1 MGKGHTTT
9 EGSTVKSSPATTPDP
24 ARAQGG
30 LQGKR
35 LSLVFGTLL
44 LAMAVSSLS
53 ETIAATALP
62 TIVGDLGGVEA
73 MQWVTTTYILATT
86 VTMPIYGKLGDVVG
100 RKRLLMGCLALYAA
114 GKAVC
119 GLTPNMGFLIVGRLV
134 SGLGGGGLIILSQ
147 ASLADIIPPRRL
159 GTFMGVMGSTFTA
172 CRVVGPLLGGWF
184 VEVTGWR
191 WIFWFTV
198 PLALAALA
206 GLWRFLPRDAADRK
220 THPDY
225 AGMVSLAAAV
235 CSLVLALSWGGNRF
249 AWDSWQVVGLLCV
262 AVASA
267 GCLVA
272 AERRAASPVMPLGL
286 FRDRNFVLT
295 SAVGFLINIGLMGAV
310 SYLPTYFQIV
320 DRMSPEA
327 AGLMCVPMSVGSLV
341 ASTSTGMLASKTG
354 RYRWMPVAMCA
365 VCAAGFGLMATMAPG
380 TPVWQTVAILLTV
393 GCGFGLGLQILTLIV
408 QNEFP
413 HSMVGTATAA
423 NSLFRQVG
431 STVGASLVGSLFTA
445 RLVADVA
452 DRLPPADNVSLPSIT
467 PSFVDGLSGPVQAA
481 VAQGYSEA
489 LVPLFAYFVPLCL
502 AGLVLALFIRQKPL
516 ATTIDHGAAGK

>member
-1 MGKGHTTT
+1 MKDQTAEPTTAT
-9 EGSTVKSSPATTPDP
+9 DPREGLHG
-24 ARAQGG
+24 R
-30 LQGKR
+30 R
-35 LSLVFGTLL
+35 LTLVFGALL
-44 LAMAVSSLS
+44 LAVAVSSLS

-119 GLTPNMGFLIVGRLV
+119 GVTPNMEFLIVGRLV

-159 GTFMGVMGSTFTA
+159 GAFMGIMGSTFTV

-191 WIFWFTV
+191 WIFWFTI
-198 PLALAALA
+198 PLALVALA
-206 GLWRFLPRDAADRK
+206 GLWRFLPHDAADRR

-225 AGMVSLAAAV
+225 AGMASLAAAI

-262 AVASA
+262 TVASV

-272 AERRAASPVMPLGL
+272 AERRAQSPVMPLGL
-286 FRDRNFVLT
+286 FRDRDFVLT

-327 AGLMCVPMSVGSLV
+327 AGLMCVPMSIGSLV
-341 ASTSTGMLASKTG
+341 ASTATGLLASKTG
-354 RYRWMPVAMCA
+354 RYKWMPVAMCA
-365 VCAAGFGLMATMAPG
+365 VCAGGFALMATM
-380 TPVWQTVAILLTV
+380 TPDTGLWQTVAILLTV

-452 DRLPPADNVSLPSIT
+452 DRLPPADNVSLSSIT
-467 PSFVDGLSGPVQAA
+467 PSFVDRLPADVQAV

>member
-1 MGKGHTTT
+1 MKDQTAEPTTAT
-9 EGSTVKSSPATTPDP
+9 DPREGLHG
-24 ARAQGG
+24 R
-30 LQGKR
+30 R
-35 LSLVFGTLL
+35 LTLVFGALL

-53 ETIAATALP
+53 ETIASTALP

-119 GLTPNMGFLIVGRLV
+119 GVTPNMEFLIVGRLV

-159 GTFMGVMGSTFTA
+159 GAFMGIMGSTFTV

-191 WIFWFTV
+191 WIFWFTI
-198 PLALAALA
+198 PLALVALA
-206 GLWRFLPRDAADRK
+206 GLWRFLPHDAADRR

-225 AGMVSLAAAV
+225 AGMASLAAAI

-262 AVASA
+262 TVASV

-272 AERRAASPVMPLGL
+272 AERRAQSPVMPLGL
-286 FRDRNFVLT
+286 FRDRDFVLT

-327 AGLMCVPMSVGSLV
+327 AGLMCVPMSIGSLV
-341 ASTSTGMLASKTG
+341 ASTATGLLASKTG
-354 RYRWMPVAMCA
+354 RYKWMPVAMCA
-365 VCAAGFGLMATMAPG
+365 VCAGGFALMATM
-380 TPVWQTVAILLTV
+380 TPDTGLWQTVAILLTV

-413 HSMVGTATAA
+413 HFMVGTATAA

-452 DRLPPADNVSLPSIT
+452 DRLPPADNVSLSSIT
-467 PSFVDGLSGPVQAA
+467 PSFVDRLPADVQAV

>member
-1 MGKGHTTT
+1 MKTQTAAPTTT
-9 EGSTVKSSPATTPDP
+9 GTPG
-24 ARAQGG
+24 QGG
-30 LQGKR
+30 LRGRR
-35 LSLVFGTLL
+35 LTLVFGALL

-73 MQWVTTTYILATT
+73 MQWVTTTYILAST

-119 GLTPNMGFLIVGRLV
+119 GVTPNMEFLIVGRLV

-159 GTFMGVMGSTFTA
+159 GAFMGVMGSTFTV

-191 WIFWFTV
+191 WIFWFTI
-198 PLALAALA
+198 PLALVALA
-206 GLWRFLPRDAADRK
+206 GLWRFLPHDAADRR

-225 AGMVSLAAAV
+225 AGMASLAAAI

-262 AVASA
+262 AVASV

-272 AERRAASPVMPLGL
+272 AERRATSPVMPLGL
-286 FRDRNFVLT
+286 FRDRDFVLT

-327 AGLMCVPMSVGSLV
+327 AGLMCVPMSIGSLV
-341 ASTSTGMLASKTG
+341 ASTATGMLASKTG
-354 RYRWMPVAMCA
+354 RYKWMPVAMCA
-365 VCAAGFGLMATMAPG
+365 VCAGGFALMATM
-380 TPVWQTVAILLTV
+380 TPATGLWQTVTTLLTM

-452 DRLPPADNVSLPSIT
+452 DRLPPADNVSLSSIT
-467 PSFVDGLSGPVQAA
+467 PSFVDGLPADVQAV

-502 AGLVLALFIRQKPL
+502 GGLVLALFIRQKPL

>member
-1 MGKGHTTT
+1 MKNQTAEPTTAT
-9 EGSTVKSSPATTPDP
+9 DPREGLHG
-24 ARAQGG
+24 R
-30 LQGKR
+30 R
-35 LSLVFGTLL
+35 LTLVFGALL

-119 GLTPNMGFLIVGRLV
+119 GVTPNMEFLIVGRLV

-159 GTFMGVMGSTFTA
+159 GAFMGIMGSTFTV

-191 WIFWFTV
+191 WIFWFTI
-198 PLALAALA
+198 PLALVALA
-206 GLWRFLPRDAADRK
+206 GLWRFLPHDAADRR

-225 AGMVSLAAAV
+225 AGMASLAAAI

-262 AVASA
+262 TVASV

-272 AERRAASPVMPLGL
+272 AECRAQSPVMPLGL
-286 FRDRNFVLT
+286 FRDRDFVLT

-327 AGLMCVPMSVGSLV
+327 AGLMCVPMSIGSLV
-341 ASTSTGMLASKTG
+341 ASTATGLLASKTG
-354 RYRWMPVAMCA
+354 RYKWMPVAMCA
-365 VCAAGFGLMATMAPG
+365 VCAGGFALMATM
-380 TPVWQTVAILLTV
+380 TPDTGLWQTVAILLTV

-452 DRLPPADNVSLPSIT
+452 DRLPPADNVSLSSIT
-467 PSFVDGLSGPVQAA
+467 PSFVDRLPADVQAV

>member
-1 MGKGHTTT
+1 MKTQTAAPTTA
-9 EGSTVKSSPATTPDP
+9 GTPG
-24 ARAQGG
+24 QGG
-30 LQGKR
+30 LRGRR
-35 LSLVFGTLL
+35 LTLVFGALL

-86 VTMPIYGKLGDVVG
+86 VTMPIYGKLGDIVG

-119 GLTPNMGFLIVGRLV
+119 GVTPNMEFLIVGRLV

-159 GTFMGVMGSTFTA
+159 GAFMGVMGSTFTV

-191 WIFWFTV
+191 WIFWFTI
-198 PLALAALA
+198 PLALVALA
-206 GLWRFLPRDAADRK
+206 GLWRFLPHDAADRR

-225 AGMVSLAAAV
+225 AGMASLAAAI

-262 AVASA
+262 AVASV

-272 AERRAASPVMPLGL
+272 AERRATSPVMPLGL
-286 FRDRNFVLT
+286 FRDRDFVLT

-327 AGLMCVPMSVGSLV
+327 AGLMCVPMSIGSLV
-341 ASTSTGMLASKTG
+341 ASTATGMLASKTG
-354 RYRWMPVAMCA
+354 RYKWMPVAMCA
-365 VCAAGFGLMATMAPG
+365 VCAGGFALMATM
-380 TPVWQTVAILLTV
+380 TPATGLWQTVAILLTV

-452 DRLPPADNVSLPSIT
+452 DRLPPADNVSLSSIT
-467 PSFVDGLSGPVQAA
+467 PSFVDGLPADVQAV

-502 AGLVLALFIRQKPL
+502 AGLVLALFIRQRPL

>member
-35 LSLVFGTLL
+35 LSLLFGTLL

-286 FRDRNFVLT
+286 LRGARAAVRVLRAAVPGRPGAGPVHQAE
-295 SAVGFLINIGLMGAV
+295 AVGHDDRPRGSGEVAAHGGAEP
-310 SYLPTYFQIV
+310 S
-320 DRMSPEA
+320 
-327 AGLMCVPMSVGSLV
+327 
-341 ASTSTGMLASKTG
+341 
-354 RYRWMPVAMCA
+354 
-365 VCAAGFGLMATMAPG
+365 
-380 TPVWQTVAILLTV
+380 
-393 GCGFGLGLQILTLIV
+393 CG
-408 QNEFP
+408 
-413 HSMVGTATAA
+413 A
-423 NSLFRQVG
+423 
-431 STVGASLVGSLFTA
+431 
-445 RLVADVA
+445 
-452 DRLPPADNVSLPSIT
+452 
-467 PSFVDGLSGPVQAA
+467 
-481 VAQGYSEA
+481 
-489 LVPLFAYFVPLCL
+489 
-502 AGLVLALFIRQKPL
+502 
-516 ATTIDHGAAGK
+516 

>member
-1 MGKGHTTT
+1 MSTQTAAPTTV
-9 EGSTVKSSPATTPDP
+9 ETPG
-24 ARAQGG
+24 QGG
-30 LQGKR
+30 LHGRR
-35 LSLVFGTLL
+35 LTLVFGALL

-119 GLTPNMGFLIVGRLV
+119 GVTPNMEFLIVGRLV

-159 GTFMGVMGSTFTA
+159 GAFMGIMGSTFTV

-191 WIFWFTV
+191 WIFWFTI
-198 PLALAALA
+198 PLALVALA
-206 GLWRFLPRDAADRK
+206 GLWRFLPHDAADRR

-225 AGMVSLAAAV
+225 AGMASLAAAI

-262 AVASA
+262 TVASV

-272 AERRAASPVMPLGL
+272 AERRAQSPVMPLGL
-286 FRDRNFVLT
+286 FRDRDFVLT
-295 SAVGFLINIGLMGAV
+295 SAVGLLINIGLMGAV

-327 AGLMCVPMSVGSLV
+327 AGLMCVPMSIGSLV
-341 ASTSTGMLASKTG
+341 ASTATGMLASETG
-354 RYRWMPVAMCA
+354 RYKWMPVAMCA
-365 VCAAGFGLMATMAPG
+365 VCAGGFALMATMTPG
-380 TPVWQTVAILLTV
+380 TGLWQTVTILLTV

-445 RLVADVA
+445 RLVANVA
-452 DRLPPADNVSLPSIT
+452 DRLPPADNVSLSSIT
-467 PSFVDGLSGPVQAA
+467 PSFVDRLPADVQAV